1 MIKEVK
7 TMFRAHGKWLF
18 IPSPTLV
25 FVGAML
31 GVEWMVYTG
40 IGLLG
45 ALLFILVI
53 QLVTKRELIQ

>member
-1 MIKEVK
+1 
-7 TMFRAHGKWLF
+7 MFRAHGKWLF